1 MQEQFPGKAM
11 EGPNAGNAGAIPG
24 KAMEGPNAGHAGAI
38 PGKAMCPD
46 RHVHSPIPVV
56 CNAEAISGKVA
67 GSA

>member
-1 MQEQFPGKAM
+1 MPGMQEQFPGEAM
-11 EGPNAGNAGAIPG
+11 EGTTAGN
-24 KAMEGPNAGHAGAI
+24 AGAI